1 MGIWLSRQSMIDT
14 LLEVA
19 AFKAGVV
26 LTEADVVELTADT
39 SIGQRFLATG
49 KQGGRI
55 GSEEMD
61 EAVAQLLYG
70 LGNIASPST
79 LPITIQLYHRFR
91 CDPEKLEIFLGV
103 QRIYND
109 ALRKLLADAVAA
121 GAPHGTRLDP
131 EAIMR
136 PVAEKFGRAGLDIVM
151 EIISGTNNDLHR
163 SAWGSV
169 RNLDWKDEVELKAL
183 FESEKLDASHGRFL
197 DQRFIDF
204 LDRNFDKIDEMHWRK
219 FEGLAGE
226 FFEREGYRVE
236 MGPGRGDEGVDL
248 RIFPK
253 DAVEGDAPLIIVQC
267 KRQRA
272 KIDMV
277 LVKSVYT
284 DVEWEKAASGLIVT
298 TSTFSPGAER
308 IRTARAYPVEA
319 VDRPKLRE
327 WLAMMRSRK

>member
-14 LLEVA
+14 LLEAA

-26 LTEADVVELTADT
+26 LTEDQVVELVAGS
-39 SIGQRFLATG
+39 SIGDGFLASG
-49 KQGGRI
+49 KDGGRI
-55 GSEEMD
+55 ESQEID
-61 EAVAQLLYG
+61 EAAAQLLYK

-79 LPITIQLYHRFR
+79 LPVTIQLYHRLR
-91 CDPEKLEIFLGV
+91 DDPERLEIFQGV
-103 QRIYND
+103 QRLYID
-109 ALRKLLADAVAA
+109 TVGKLIDDAVAA
-121 GAPHGTRLDP
+121 NAAQGTRLDP
-131 EAIMR
+131 EPFMR
-136 PVAEKFGRAGLDIVM
+136 PVAEKYGRAGLEMAM

-169 RNLDWKDEVELKAL
+169 RNVDWKDEVELKEL
-183 FESEKLDASHGRFL
+183 FESEKLDTQHGKFL

-204 LDRNFDKIDEMHWRK
+204 LDRNFDRIDEMHWCK

-253 DAVEGDAPLIIVQC
+253 DGTADDPPLILVQC
-267 KRQRA
+267 KRQKA

-277 LVKSVYT
+277 LVKSVYS
-284 DVEWEKAASGLIVT
+284 DVEWEKAQSGLIVT
-298 TSTFSPGAER
+298 TSTFAPGADR

-319 VDRPKLRE
+319 ADRPKLRE
-327 WLAMMRSRK
+327 WLAKMRSGA